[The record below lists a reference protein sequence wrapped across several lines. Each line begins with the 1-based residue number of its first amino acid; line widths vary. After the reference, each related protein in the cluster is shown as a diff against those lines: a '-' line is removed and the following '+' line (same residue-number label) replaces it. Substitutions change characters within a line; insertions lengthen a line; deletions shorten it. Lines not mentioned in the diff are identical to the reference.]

1 VLLQIG
7 ALRSAEALAN
17 LNTLSFGAR
26 NQIGV
31 ISLADADLLQE
42 AGRPTLIILNNVLE
56 WGGGVVGRAR
66 AHCKPYRLGRE
77 YVRG

>member
-26 NQIGV
+26 KQIGV

-42 AGRPTLIILNNVLE
+42 AGRPTLIILDDVLE
-56 WGGGVVGRAR
+56 CGWAR
-66 AHCKPYRLGRE
+66 AYCKPYRLGRG